1 MRSVLVFFV
10 FLFQYLYA
18 DAFISVRVVRA
29 KRILTGCYANSLVIG
44 QTCDDGTIYIGRDS
58 MNRKLVTPPG
68 NCSHEPS
75 GTHMTTPT
83 EPFTP
88 TCTGTTDNSVAKA
101 WGAYGTVTGATNP
114 NDGRANTITA
124 ATGYSD
130 TRAARYCYF
139 MRYNGYEDWYLPARN
154 ELNLFWTNRSLL
166 SMNPAVGI
174 LTSGQYYFSS
184 SEYSATHAYAQ
195 RFNDGTQITGGNKDP
210 SGNGNAIR
218 CIRRHP

>member
-1 MRSVLVFFV
+1 MRFIWVLFV
-10 FLFQYLYA
+10 ILFCHLHA
-18 DAFISVRVVRA
+18 NAFISLRVVRA
-29 KRILTGCYANSLVIG
+29 KRVLTGCYANSLVIG
-44 QTCDDGTIYIGRDS
+44 QTCADGTIYIGRDS

-68 NCSHEPS
+68 NCTHEPG

-83 EPFTP
+83 SPFTP
-88 TCTGTTDNSVAKA
+88 TCSGTTDNNVAKA
-101 WGAYGTVTGATNP
+101 WGANTITTGFNSP
-114 NDGRANTITA
+114 NDGRANTIGA

-130 TRAARYCYF
+130 TRATRYCYF
-139 MRYNGYEDWYLPARN
+139 MRYGGYDDWYLPARN

-184 SEYSATHAYAQ
+184 TEYSSTHAYVQ
-195 RFNDGTQITGGNKDP
+195 RFSDGTQISGGNKDT